1 MYSWP
6 AVLWVWDQC
15 ALSGWEVMAEI
26 AADCLWLLR
35 HKISRLDG
43 LQVMIILTI
52 VVYNIYMFKYSN

>member
-1 MYSWP
+1 
-6 AVLWVWDQC
+6 
-15 ALSGWEVMAEI
+15 MAEI

-52 VVYNIYMFKYSN
+52 VVYNIYICSNVAIRSAG